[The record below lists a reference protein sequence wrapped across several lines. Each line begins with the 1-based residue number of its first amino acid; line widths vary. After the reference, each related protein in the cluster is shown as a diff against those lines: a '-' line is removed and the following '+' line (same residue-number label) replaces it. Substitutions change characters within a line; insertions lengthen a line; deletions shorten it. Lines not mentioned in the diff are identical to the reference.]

1 MEPLNID
8 PMYLRGR
15 IAGLHNLREQ
25 YTRQLPTANAIQRPI
40 LERDIAALRS
50 GVYPDDVDP
59 DEIEIMVMKD
69 QDFSNAPLSTAEL
82 MTFNTYFEL
91 YPWKV
96 AGQQVIISSR
106 DFPVSVVGTRS
117 DVEAAIGKT
126 LGSNSPLDLE
136 ALALELELKL
146 FDL

>member
-1 MEPLNID
+1 
-8 PMYLRGR
+8 MYLRGR

-69 QDFSNAPLSTAEL
+69 QDLMHMDLIQLIYYIVHMEL
-82 MTFNTYFEL
+82 NEL
-91 YPWKV
+91 LY
-96 AGQQVIISSR
+96 IY
-106 DFPVSVVGTRS
+106 
-117 DVEAAIGKT
+117 T
-126 LGSNSPLDLE
+126 LH
-136 ALALELELKL
+136 
-146 FDL
+146 